1 MARLKAA
8 ALANWRNY
16 LWLIYLGLGLALLVG
31 YFALPDAEMRS
42 WAYEIFAPLAAVGIV
57 AAVII
62 QRPNNPKPWLGLAG
76 GIFLLGVGDL
86 VFTLIAMDGSD
97 VPFPS
102 IADLPYLSGYLL
114 IAVSL
119 MAAYRLRR
127 GKGDRSN
134 ALDASIIALAL
145 AFISADPLIDAFVA
159 DGLGEPLSTLTA
171 IAYPAMDVIFMWIAV
186 RLILSS
192 LRPSLSLNMVAFSLI
207 AFLLADI
214 EFAYAADSYLPGD
227 LVDIGWLLGYI
238 FWAVAAAHPSM
249 RWLTSF
255 IDEPAAPTIGRV
267 RLTILGLAATSPLL
281 GFIIASNADHDGFH
295 ALSAV
300 VGSAV
305 MVSLVL
311 FRMVRIVLD
320 LRRTLEERDELQ
332 GEVTWHQQYDTLTSL
347 ANRALFQDRLAAA
360 WNEGSR
366 NMTVLVLDLDGFGR
380 INDTAGTEA
389 GDQILIEVGNRLRTC
404 FRSTDVVARLG
415 GDEFAVL
422 SDRTDTRRTAMRVL
436 DAIAQPFLINGHP
449 QQLRGSLGVAV
460 ADRSLGYRDLLN
472 DAVVA
477 SHLATNRGN
486 GGYELFHIGMQE
498 ELIAAN
504 GLRADLERAVEQ
516 REFEVYYQPVL
527 RVDNG
532 QLEGA
537 EALVRW
543 RHPQRGLVAP
553 AEFISF
559 AEQSGLIVPIGRFV
573 LRTACQQAADWIRQ
587 HPEQDD
593 FTMNVNLSPAQMRS
607 SDVVDD
613 VASALQA
620 ANLDPRHLVLEI
632 TEGMLIEVDRFEGML
647 NELRAMGVRL
657 ALDDFGT
664 GYSSLSYLGRLP
676 FTTLKIDRSFFL
688 ALAANRP
695 EGALIAVIQ
704 QIASSLNMTTVAEG
718 IEGVEQLDYL
728 RKLGV
733 DLVQSFS
740 TGRPV
745 SATDFAAAF
754 A

>member
-1 MARLKAA
+1 
-8 ALANWRNY
+8 
-16 LWLIYLGLGLALLVG
+16 
-31 YFALPDAEMRS
+31 
-42 WAYEIFAPLAAVGIV
+42 
-57 AAVII
+57 
-62 QRPNNPKPWLGLAG
+62 
-76 GIFLLGVGDL
+76 
-86 VFTLIAMDGSD
+86 
-97 VPFPS
+97 
-102 IADLPYLSGYLL
+102 
-114 IAVSL
+114 
-119 MAAYRLRR
+119 
-127 GKGDRSN
+127 
-134 ALDASIIALAL
+134 
-145 AFISADPLIDAFVA
+145 
-159 DGLGEPLSTLTA
+159 
-171 IAYPAMDVIFMWIAV
+171 
-186 RLILSS
+186 
-192 LRPSLSLNMVAFSLI
+192 
-207 AFLLADI
+207 
-214 EFAYAADSYLPGD
+214 
-227 LVDIGWLLGYI
+227 
-238 FWAVAAAHPSM
+238 
-249 RWLTSF
+249 
-255 IDEPAAPTIGRV
+255 
-267 RLTILGLAATSPLL
+267 
-281 GFIIASNADHDGFH
+281 
-295 ALSAV
+295 
-300 VGSAV
+300 
-305 MVSLVL
+305 
-311 FRMVRIVLD
+311 
-320 LRRTLEERDELQ
+320 
-332 GEVTWHQQYDTLTSL
+332 
-347 ANRALFQDRLAAA
+347 
-360 WNEGSR
+360 
-366 NMTVLVLDLDGFGR
+366 
-380 INDTAGTEA
+380 
-389 GDQILIEVGNRLRTC
+389 
-404 FRSTDVVARLG
+404 
-415 GDEFAVL
+415 
-422 SDRTDTRRTAMRVL
+422 
-436 DAIAQPFLINGHP
+436 
-449 QQLRGSLGVAV
+449 
-460 ADRSLGYRDLLN
+460 
-472 DAVVA
+472 
-477 SHLATNRGN
+477 
-486 GGYELFHIGMQE
+486 MQE